1 MSQTILITGAAGHV
15 GRQVA
20 ALLAAQGHAL
30 RLMGRQPERIP
41 PLAGATSVYGDYAD
55 ANSLRAAFAGVHTAF
70 VVSGYAEPGERAKL
84 HRNAFEAAARAGV
97 GHVVYLSFQGAA
109 PDSRFPMSRDHYQSE
124 QYLQATGLAYTAV
137 RDNLYLDL
145 LPEMFG
151 AQGVVRGPAGDG
163 AAAFVARE
171 DAARVAAALLVS
183 PPAQSGPLDVT
194 GPEALTLSEAAH
206 RLSSLTG
213 RQLRYEPE
221 TVEAGRQWRSQLGAP
236 TWEVE
241 TWLGSYEA
249 IAAGELRTC
258 SDTVQRL
265 TGQAPSALEAYFN
278 RHPHLLDNLRSSSH
292 GE

>member
-20 ALLAAQGHAL
+20 SLLAEQGLTL
-30 RLMGRQPERIP
+30 RLMGRRPERIP
-41 PLAGATSVYGDYAD
+41 PLAGATAVYGDYAHVH
-55 ANSLRAAFAGVHTAF
+55 SLGAVFAGVQTAF

-109 PDSRFPMSRDHYQSE
+109 PDSRFPMARDHYQSE
-124 QYLQATGLAYTAV
+124 QYLQATGVPYTAV

-145 LPEMFG
+145 LPEMFD
-151 AQGVVRGPAGDG
+151 AQGVVRGPAGEG
-163 AAAFVARE
+163 AAAFVGRE
-171 DAARVAAALLVS
+171 DAARVAAALLAS
-183 PPAQSGPLDVT
+183 PPTSSSALEVT
-194 GPEALTLSEAAH
+194 GPAAITLAEAAQRLAALT
-206 RLSSLTG
+206 G
-213 RQLRYEPE
+213 QPLRYEPE
-221 TVEAGRQWRSQLGAP
+221 TVAAGRQWRSQLGAP

-249 IAAGELRTC
+249 IAAGELEAV

-265 TGQAPSALEAYFN
+265 TGRSPHTLETYFATY
-278 RHPHLLDNLRSSSH
+278 PHLLDKLQASTR
-292 GE
+292 